1 MELSIEDIVDTTTI
15 EHTLMAIVAIAL
27 AIVVTTL
34 VIELAS
40 IEVTIFSSFLFTI

>member
-1 MELSIEDIVDTTTI
+1 
-15 EHTLMAIVAIAL
+15 L

-40 IEVTIFSSFLFTI
+40 IEVTIFSSCLFIT